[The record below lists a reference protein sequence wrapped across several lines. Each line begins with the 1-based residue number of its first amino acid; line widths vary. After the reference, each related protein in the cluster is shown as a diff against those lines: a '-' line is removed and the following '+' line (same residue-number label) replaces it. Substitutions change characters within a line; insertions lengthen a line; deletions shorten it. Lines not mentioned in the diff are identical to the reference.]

1 MRALLSLFCAFVLS
15 ACASTTVLQPVP
27 ASTEGMAKVYFIRK
41 KLEPTIREYRLVVRD
56 VHVATLAD
64 NDVVAVYVPV
74 GDSKVQLDID
84 REWPFSFTL
93 PVKSAEPLYV
103 VVSGESD
110 FAGATS
116 TGYRTFDVNI
126 ALKRR
131 VSAIGRAE
139 AEKVLS
145 LMGKKLP

>member
-1 MRALLSLFCAFVLS
+1 M
-15 ACASTTVLQPVP
+15 
-27 ASTEGMAKVYFIRK
+27 
-41 KLEPTIREYRLVVRD
+41 VVRD
-56 VHVATLAD
+56 AHVATLAD
-64 NDVVAVYVPV
+64 NDYVAVYVPI
-74 GDSKVQLDID
+74 GDSQIQLDID

-93 PVKSAEPLYV
+93 PVKSSEPLYV
-103 VVSGESD
+103 IVSGESD

-131 VSAIGRAE
+131 VSAVSRPE

-145 LMGKKLP
+145 LIGKRLQ